1 MCTKKKEDDYGGSI
15 ENRARFLLQV
25 VDAVVA
31 AVGSPSLV
39 GLRLSPAYKSQGM
52 GDSNPVATWSHVL
65 EQLNPRNLAY
75 VHIVEPRTNGF
86 TDNLTTEEYR
96 HIWRNMYKGK
106 IITAGGY
113 TRDEGNAVIEK
124 VFFFFFFVLFVVL
137 NMLKGTRRCRR
148 LWPPLYLQPRSA
160 APSRAQPR
168 PQRLRSQDLLPR
180 RSQGL
185 HRLPFSFQ
193 VVKTDKANPT
203 CLRAEQNEQKKK
215 RQTKK

>member
-1 MCTKKKEDDYGGSI
+1 MSSSSSTPAISPTSTSSSHAPTALPTTSPRKSTGTSGATCT
-15 ENRARFLLQV
+15 RA
-25 VDAVVA
+25 
-31 AVGSPSLV
+31 
-39 GLRLSPAYKSQGM
+39 KSSRQ
-52 GDSNPVATWSHVL
+52 VATRAMRATPSSK
-65 EQLNPRNLAY
+65 R
-75 VHIVEPRTNGF
+75 F
-86 TDNLTTEEYR
+86 F
-96 HIWRNMYKGK
+96 
-106 IITAGGY
+106 
-113 TRDEGNAVIEK
+113 
-124 VFFFFFFVLFVVL
+124 FFFFFFVLFVVL